1 MPMQTNNLE
10 TRFHAA
16 MQATCVV
23 AENHGYIPV
32 VFLRMLKQHGAVRAA
47 KILLRPSDKAHAGL
61 RRLAGLGLLC
71 ISVEAHAVRPL
82 WAPLFTEAERAEARR
97 RLDMHGHSPR
107 G

>member
-1 MPMQTNNLE
+1 MPMQTDSLE
-10 TRFHAA
+10 LRFHAA
-16 MQATCVV
+16 MQATCTV
-23 AENHGYIPV
+23 ADNHGYLPV
-32 VFLRMLKQHGAVRAA
+32 VFLRMLEQHGAVRAA

-97 RLDMHGHSPR
+97 RLDMYGHSPR